1 MGGYVI
7 GCVLVDVGVI
17 SGYDMMFEVVF
28 VKLYYLF
35 S

>member
-7 GCVLVDVGVI
+7 GNVLFNCGVI
-17 SGYDMMFEVVF
+17 SGYDMILEVCLI
-28 VKLYYLF
+28 KLYYLF